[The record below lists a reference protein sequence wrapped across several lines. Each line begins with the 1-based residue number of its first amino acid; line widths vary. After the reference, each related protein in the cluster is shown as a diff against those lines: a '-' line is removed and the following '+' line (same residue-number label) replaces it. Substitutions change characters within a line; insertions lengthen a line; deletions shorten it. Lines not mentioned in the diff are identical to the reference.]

1 MLKKRTRRSGKNAK
15 SDGPNFY
22 FDSKT
27 QEGIVKFQSAVEHRD
42 RASVYEKEIMPAF
55 NTLVEN
61 LILIYGFARDE
72 NFSVLKN
79 DCVSFLYETLHKFD
93 GSRGTKAFSYFNVV
107 AKNWLILNSRRKK
120 KNRDN
125 HVSINDVERL
135 SKRDEYLIASS
146 QVSPSPDDV
155 MIDLE
160 RRDEIMLMLHKIKQ
174 RVESTNDVS
183 CINAVITVHENL
195 DNLDFLNKR
204 AIYVYVRDISGLS
217 SKQLSS
223 SMSVIRK
230 LYREVLKE
238 EMSVEGRRKDE
249 SH

>member
-1 MLKKRTRRSGKNAK
+1 MLKRRTRKSKNKK

-22 FDSKT
+22 FDSGT
-27 QEGIVKFQSAVEHRD
+27 QEGIVKFQGAPTPLERAVI
-42 RASVYEKEIMPAF
+42 YEKQIMPAF

-61 LILIYGFARDE
+61 LILIYGFARDDS
-72 NFSVLKN
+72 FTVLKN

-125 HVSINDVERL
+125 HVSINDTERL

-146 QVSPSPDDV
+146 QIAPSPDDV
-155 MIDLE
+155 MIDSE
-160 RRDEIMLMLHKIKQ
+160 RRDEIMQILHSIKG
-174 RVESTNDVS
+174 RVESVNDVS

-204 AIYVYVRDISGLS
+204 AIYVYVRDISGLN

-223 SMSVIRK
+223 SMSVIRR
-230 LYREVLKE
+230 LYREVLIELNKSGSAE
-238 EMSVEGRRKDE
+238 KP
-249 SH
+249 

>member
-1 MLKKRTRRSGKNAK
+1 MLKKRTRRSKKAGT
-15 SDGPNFY
+15 DGPNFY

-27 QEGIVKFQSAVEHRD
+27 QEGIVQFQNTPDHLARAV
-42 RASVYEKEIMPAF
+42 VYEQQIMPAF

-61 LILIYGFARDE
+61 LILIYGFSRDDS
-72 NFSVLKN
+72 FAVLKN

-125 HVSINDVERL
+125 HVSINDTDRL

-146 QVSPSPDDV
+146 QISPSPDDV
-155 MIDLE
+155 MIDRE
-160 RRDEIMLMLHKIKQ
+160 KRGEIMRILHGIKS
-174 RVESTNDVS
+174 RVESDNDVS

-204 AIYVYVRDISGLS
+204 AIYVYVRDISGLN

-223 SMSVIRK
+223 SMSMIRR
-230 LYREVLKE
+230 LYKDVQREIYLE
-238 EMSVEGRRKDE
+238 DSGRKDE
-249 SH
+249 SR

>member
-1 MLKKRTRRSGKNAK
+1 MLKKRTRKSKKSGT
-15 SDGPNFY
+15 DGPNFY
-22 FDSKT
+22 FDSGT
-27 QEGIVKFQSAVEHRD
+27 QDGIVKFQNADTSSEKAKIYEHQ
-42 RASVYEKEIMPAF
+42 IMPAF

-61 LILIYGFARDE
+61 LILIYGFSRDE
-72 NFSVLKN
+72 SFSILKN

-125 HVSINDVERL
+125 HVSIHDTERL

-146 QVSPSPDDV
+146 QIAPSPDEV
-155 MIDLE
+155 MIDAG
-160 RRDEIMLMLHKIKQ
+160 RRDEILQILHTIKK

-204 AIYVYVRDISGLS
+204 AIYVYVRDISGLN

-230 LYREVLKE
+230 LYREV
-238 EMSVEGRRKDE
+238 MSNMSSAGATEKP
-249 SH
+249 

>member
-1 MLKKRTRRSGKNAK
+1 MLKKRTRKSKKSGT
-15 SDGPNFY
+15 DGPNFY
-22 FDSKT
+22 FDSNT
-27 QEGIVKFQSAVEHRD
+27 QAGIVEFQNALTSLDKAKIYEHQ
-42 RASVYEKEIMPAF
+42 IMPAF

-61 LILIYGFARDE
+61 LILIYGFSRDDS
-72 NFSVLKN
+72 FSILKN

-125 HVSINDVERL
+125 HVSIHDTERL

-146 QVSPSPDDV
+146 QVSPSPDEV
-155 MIDLE
+155 MIDAG
-160 RRDEIMLMLHKIKQ
+160 RRDEILQILRTIKN
-174 RVESTNDVS
+174 RVESTNDVL

-230 LYREVLKE
+230 LYREVISNLN
-238 EMSVEGRRKDE
+238 SSE
-249 SH
+249 SSEKA

>member
-1 MLKKRTRRSGKNAK
+1 MLKKRTRKPRGSGKT
-15 SDGPNFY
+15 DGPNFY
-22 FDSKT
+22 FDSGT
-27 QEGIVKFQSAVEHRD
+27 QQGIVEFQTSVDIMD
-42 RASVYEKEIMPAF
+42 RAKIYEKQIMPAF

-61 LILIYGFARDE
+61 LILIYGFSKDE
-72 NFSVLKN
+72 NFNVLKN

-120 KNRDN
+120 KTRDN
-125 HVSINDVERL
+125 HVSIHDTERL

-146 QVSPSPDDV
+146 QVAPSPDEV
-155 MIDLE
+155 MIDFE
-160 RRDEIMLMLHKIKQ
+160 RRDEIAEILRIIKT
-174 RVESTNDVS
+174 RVDSTNDVS

-204 AIYVYVRDISGLS
+204 AIYVYVRDISGLN

-223 SMSVIRK
+223 SMSVIRR
-230 LYREVLKE
+230 LYKEALVELSQQEVIKRGP
-238 EMSVEGRRKDE
+238 S
-249 SH
+249 

>member
-1 MLKKRTRRSGKNAK
+1 MLKKRTRRSKK
-15 SDGPNFY
+15 SGTDKPNFY

-27 QEGIVKFQSAVEHRD
+27 QEGIVEFQNADTSKEKAIIYEHQ
-42 RASVYEKEIMPAF
+42 IMPAF

-61 LILIYGFARDE
+61 LILIYGFSRDDS
-72 NFSVLKN
+72 FSVLKN

-125 HVSINDVERL
+125 HVSIHDTERL

-146 QVSPSPDDV
+146 QISPSPDEV
-155 MIDLE
+155 MIDAGKREEILE
-160 RRDEIMLMLHKIKQ
+160 ILHSIKKK
-174 RVESTNDVS
+174 VESVNDIS

-204 AIYVYVRDISGLS
+204 AIYVYVRDISGLN

-223 SMSVIRK
+223 SMSVIRR
-230 LYREVLKE
+230 LYREVISDLSKGIPLE
-238 EMSVEGRRKDE
+238 KS
-249 SH
+249 